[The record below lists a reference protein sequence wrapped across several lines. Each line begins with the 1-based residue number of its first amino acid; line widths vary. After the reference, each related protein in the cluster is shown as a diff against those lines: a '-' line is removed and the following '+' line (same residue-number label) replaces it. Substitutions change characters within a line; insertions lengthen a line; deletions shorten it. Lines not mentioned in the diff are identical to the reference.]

1 MSLTAPPPT
10 NAAGRMLT
18 KDDSPVTEEDFYSCI
33 DAELHK
39 VESFTLQ
46 RVTLLRSE
54 ISGIEKTVGT
64 LLLTPE
70 EIERARGMAD
80 AVAGSFL
87 TLEKY
92 VNINFMGFHK
102 ILKKHEQELSL
113 TGLASSS
120 TSTGCTTRL
129 G

>member
-1 MSLTAPPPT
+1 LYLITPP
-10 NAAGRMLT
+10 N
-18 KDDSPVTEEDFYSCI
+18 FYSCI
-33 DAELHK
+33 DTELHK
-39 VESFTLQ
+39 VESFTLK
-46 RVTLLRSE
+46 RVSLLLYE
-54 ISGIEKTVGT
+54 ISGIEKAVGSIG
-64 LLLTPE
+64 LAPK
-70 EIERARGMAD
+70 EIKCARGMVD

-87 TLEKY
+87 TLENY

-120 TSTGCTTRL
+120 TSTGCQTRL